1 MKIIPASAFDKPIS
15 ELTSLE
21 RIRILSDAHLR
32 STVNDI
38 IYGYSGERPI
48 LPKNELEK
56 YGDSLQRADSAV
68 KRVIANRTHSKRK

>member
-1 MKIIPASAFDKPIS
+1 MKIIPASAFGKPIS

-21 RIRILSDAHLR
+21 RIRILSDARLR

-56 YGDSLQRADSAV
+56 YGDSLLRTDSAV